1 MTKTL
6 KFIAF
11 IIIAIAVTSITGLA
25 HFSYAKPAA
34 ESLMSF
40 VFFSFETAVSHGIA
54 GIVIALLLIFLIKK
68 SIKMLFTVAVLLAI
82 FSAGMWYI
90 W

>member
-1 MTKTL
+1 MPKLL

-11 IIIAIAVTSITGLA
+11 IIIAIAATSLTGLA

-34 ESLMSF
+34 ESLLSF
-40 VFFSFETAVSHGIA
+40 VFFSFETAISHGIA
-54 GIVIALLLIFLIKK
+54 GIVIAILLFFVIKK
-68 SIKMLFTVAVLLAI
+68 SIKMLLTVAVLLAI
-82 FSAGMWYI
+82 LSAGLWYI